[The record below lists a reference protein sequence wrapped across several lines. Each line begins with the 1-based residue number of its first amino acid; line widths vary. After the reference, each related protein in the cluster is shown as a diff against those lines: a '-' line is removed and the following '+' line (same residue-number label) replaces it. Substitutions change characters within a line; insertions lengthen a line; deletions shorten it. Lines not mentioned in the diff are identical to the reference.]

1 MSATPV
7 TETRFLRLDLPDGG
21 LRLEKGGVLR
31 QVDVAYETCGELSPE
46 RDNVVFVCHALTGDA
61 HVAGRHEGDDRDTGW
76 WAGMACPGGGI
87 DTDRFFVV
95 CANILGGCMVSCVV
109 GRGSLL

>member
-31 QVDVAYETCGELSPE
+31 QVDVAYETCGEL
-46 RDNVVFVCHALTGDA
+46 
-61 HVAGRHEGDDRDTGW
+61 
-76 WAGMACPGGGI
+76 
-87 DTDRFFVV
+87 
-95 CANILGGCMVSCVV
+95 
-109 GRGSLL
+109 

>member
-1 MSATPV
+1 MSARAPVYHRRVRGATAPPRICAARRGLLESAAAMSATPV

-61 HVAGRHEGDDRDTGW
+61 HVAGRHRWEAPRP
-76 WAGMACPGGGI
+76 AGGA
-87 DTDRFFVV
+87 TW
-95 CANILGGCMVSCVV
+95 
-109 GRGSLL
+109 